1 MEEDPNQI
9 KSPYLNTADV
19 QKQFDFLKK
28 VVDEAQKRIDYTIA
42 HNQDIIKAIEVVERF
57 LRKKERVCYG
67 GQAINSLLPPKSRF
81 YDPEY
86 NIPDYD
92 FFSPNPSSDV
102 DELIEMMLKEGF
114 TEVNKKVG
122 MHEGTM
128 KVYVNYVP
136 VADCSL
142 MNPYLFNIIHK
153 RSVKVDGICYTDPD
167 FLRMMMHLE
176 LSRPRGDVDRWKK
189 VYERLLLLNKA
200 YPVSDCYDRIKVSQ
214 SPSAE
219 DRKIIL
225 EFVLKHKGVLC
236 SPEGIGLMEKDK
248 SVVRLDSMVRFGGPI
263 IFLSEN
269 AKIHGEDLKDI
280 LGGNIKVESVDSL
293 TDQLFSYVSVK
304 RGNKPLALILQE
316 SACHGYIQLKTTAG
330 DEFRLA
336 SPDTYLHVYYS
347 FLIFGKKEKTYFQ
360 TSIDCLIRK
369 LYTLLNKSRSNPSKF
384 VPAFNLRCSGHQKGI
399 ATLIAEKVK
408 RTEEEKK
415 KLTGV
420 KKNVTRKKNKNKP
433 KSL

>member
-1 MEEDPNQI
+1 MEEDPQQI

-19 QKQFDFLKK
+19 QKQFEALQK

-42 HNQDIIKAIEVVERF
+42 HDQDIIKAIEVVERF

-92 FFSPNPSSDV
+92 FFSPTPSSDV
-102 DELIEMMLKEGF
+102 DELMEMMLKEGF

-128 KVYVNYVP
+128 KVYVNYIP
-136 VADCSL
+136 VADISI

-153 RSVKVDGICYTDPD
+153 RAVKVDGICYTDPD
-167 FLRMMMHLE
+167 FLRMMMYLE
-176 LSRPRGDVDRWKK
+176 LSRPRGQVERWKK

-200 YPVSDCYDRIKVSQ
+200 YPITPCFDRIKVAQ
-214 SPSAE
+214 NIATE

-248 SVVRLDSMVRFGGPI
+248 SMVNFDSMIRFGGPV
-263 IFLSEN
+263 IFLIDK
-269 AKIHGEDLKDI
+269 AKIQADDLKDI
-280 LGGNIKVESVDSL
+280 LGGNVKVESYDAL
-293 TDQLFSYVSVK
+293 ADQLFSFVTIK
-304 RGNKPLALILQE
+304 RGNRPLALILE
-316 SACHGYIQLKTTAG
+316 ETACHGYIQLKTKGG

-336 SPDTYLHVYYS
+336 SPDTYLHLYYS
-347 FLIFGKKEKTYFQ
+347 FLIFGKKEKTFFQ
-360 TSIDCLIRK
+360 TSLECLIK
-369 LYTLLNKSRSNPSKF
+369 KIHMILQKARSNPSKF
-384 VPAFNLRCSGHQKGI
+384 VPAFNLRCSGHQKGV

-415 KLTGV
+415 KN
-420 KKNVTRKKNKNKP
+420 KKNSTRKKNKN
-433 KSL
+433 SNN

>member
-9 KSPYLNTADV
+9 KSPYLKTADV
-19 QKQFDFLKK
+19 QKQFEALQK

-42 HNQDIIKAIEVVERF
+42 HDQDIIKAIEVVERF

-92 FFSPNPSSDV
+92 FFSPTPSSDV
-102 DELIEMMLKEGF
+102 DELMEMMLKEGF

-128 KVYVNYVP
+128 KVYVNYIP
-136 VADCSL
+136 VADCSI
-142 MNPYLFNIIHK
+142 MNPYLFSTIHK
-153 RSVKVDGICYTDPD
+153 RAVKVDGICYTDPD
-167 FLRMMMHLE
+167 FLRMMMYLE
-176 LSRPRGDVDRWKK
+176 LSRPRGQVERWKK

-200 YPVSDCYDRIKVSQ
+200 YPITPCFDRIKVAQ
-214 SPSAE
+214 NIATE

-248 SVVRLDSMVRFGGPI
+248 STVNFDSMIRFGGPV
-263 IFLSEN
+263 IFLIDK
-269 AKIHGEDLKDI
+269 AKVQAEDLKDI
-280 LGGNIKVESVDSL
+280 LGGNVKVESFDAEA
-293 TDQLFSYVSVK
+293 DQLFTFVTLK
-304 RGNKPLALILQE
+304 RGNRPLALLLE
-316 SACHGYIQLKTTAG
+316 ETACHGYIQLKTKGG

-336 SPDTYLHVYYS
+336 FPDTYLHLYYS
-347 FLIFGKKEKTYFQ
+347 FLIFGKKEKTFFQ
-360 TSIDCLIRK
+360 TSLECLIK
-369 LYTLLNKSRSNPSKF
+369 KIQMILHKARSNPSKF

-399 ATLIAEKVK
+399 ATLIAEKMK

-415 KLTGV
+415 KL
-420 KKNVTRKKNKNKP
+420 KKNATRKKNKNTNNK
-433 KSL
+433 